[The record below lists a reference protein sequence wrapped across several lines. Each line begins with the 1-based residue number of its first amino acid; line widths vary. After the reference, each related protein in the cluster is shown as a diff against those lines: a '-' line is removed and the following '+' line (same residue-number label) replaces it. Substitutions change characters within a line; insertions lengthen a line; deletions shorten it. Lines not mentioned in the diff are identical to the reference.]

1 MSVYSRENGE
11 EWRPE
16 LNDRKKLRVCKT
28 HQNTGALTWLDSP
41 SRRCAF
47 VGSSVAAV
55 EPVPAS

>member
-16 LNDRKKLRVCKT
+16 LNDRKSCESAKHIKT

-47 VGSSVAAV
+47 VGSSDG
-55 EPVPAS
+55 S